1 MVAKIPLSLIYKI
14 FVCNRQN
21 LKKGFDSADKKSSL
35 GRTIVPPRPPSQ
47 KPSLCS
53 PKPWRRRV
61 VFLWFVFVL
70 NLNF

>member
-53 PKPWRRRV
+53 PK
-61 VFLWFVFVL
+61 L
-70 NLNF
+70 